1 MKYTFLPLIFLLVFS
16 GTIAQPKREMRAVWV
31 AHVNNIDF
39 PSSASMS
46 ESQQKA
52 QFIAILDDFVR
63 NNINAAI
70 VQIRTN
76 CDASYPSDLEPW
88 SAFWTGKQGVGPGY
102 DPLGFMIEE
111 CHKRNIEFHAWFN
124 PYRAAASPSTYAAD
138 NHVRKKHPEWI
149 MSYNGLQMLDPALPE
164 VREYVTQVI
173 LDVVQKYDIDAVH
186 FDDYFYPYP
195 VTGVTLNDDASF
207 SAYSRGFSNRADW
220 RRDNINLLVKMV
232 NENIKK
238 IKPWVKFGISPF
250 GIWKNKTASQP
261 DASETKG
268 LEAFHS
274 IYADSRKWI
283 QDGWVDYLAPQIYW
297 SIGFSIANFG
307 VLVPWWAQNKGNF
320 DRHLYIGHAA
330 YRINNGGTDPTWSNP
345 SEMPKQINLNRNVN
359 GVNGSIFYNTTSFR
373 RNLLGFN
380 DSIQNNQYKLKA
392 FVPLMPWIDADPP
405 AQVTGLKIAKTNNG
419 YILKWDQSP
428 TNLGEMDK
436 VKYYAVYRTQDINPN
451 QIDDNAHLIAIVNH
465 SESQY
470 TDMNAPGEK
479 YIYNVTAFDRLHNE
493 SLPISVSTSTL
504 STTAETIN
512 AQVELFPPYP
522 NPFSDIVSLK
532 YHLNSPSK
540 VKIYLYDNAGNR
552 LADLSPPQSMI
563 GWNEVSYNGSHLLS
577 GIYFITIMSSGIKIS
592 KKVIKSSY

>member
-124 PYRAAASPSTYAAD
+124 PYRAAASLSTYAAD
-138 NHVRKKHPEWI
+138 NHVRKKHPAWI

-207 SAYSRGFSNRADW
+207 SAYSRGFSNKADW

-232 NENIKK
+232 SENIKK

-330 YRINNGGTDPTWSNP
+330 YRINNGGTDPNWSNP

-428 TNLGEMDK
+428 SNLGEMDK

-465 SESQY
+465 SETQY
-470 TDMNAPGEK
+470 ADMNAPGEK

-577 GIYFITIMSSGIKIS
+577 GIYFITIMSSDIKIS

>member
-1 MKYTFLPLIFLLVFS
+1 
-16 GTIAQPKREMRAVWV
+16 MRAVWV

-124 PYRAAASPSTYAAD
+124 PYRAAASLSTYAAD

-232 NENIKK
+232 SENIKK

-330 YRINNGGTDPTWSNP
+330 YRINNGGTDPNWSSP

-405 AQVTGLKIAKTNNG
+405 AQVTGLKIARTNNG

-532 YHLNSPSK
+532 YHLNSPAK

>member
-1 MKYTFLPLIFLLVFS
+1 M
-16 GTIAQPKREMRAVWV
+16 
-31 AHVNNIDF
+31 
-39 PSSASMS
+39 
-46 ESQQKA
+46 
-52 QFIAILDDFVR
+52 
-63 NNINAAI
+63 
-70 VQIRTN
+70 
-76 CDASYPSDLEPW
+76 
-88 SAFWTGKQGVGPGY
+88 
-102 DPLGFMIEE
+102 
-111 CHKRNIEFHAWFN
+111 
-124 PYRAAASPSTYAAD
+124 
-138 NHVRKKHPEWI
+138 
-149 MSYNGLQMLDPALPE
+149 
-164 VREYVTQVI
+164 
-173 LDVVQKYDIDAVH
+173 
-186 FDDYFYPYP
+186 
-195 VTGVTLNDDASF
+195 
-207 SAYSRGFSNRADW
+207 
-220 RRDNINLLVKMV
+220 
-232 NENIKK
+232 
-238 IKPWVKFGISPF
+238 
-250 GIWKNKTASQP
+250 
-261 DASETKG
+261 
-268 LEAFHS
+268 
-274 IYADSRKWI
+274 
-283 QDGWVDYLAPQIYW
+283 
-297 SIGFSIANFG
+297 
-307 VLVPWWAQNKGNF
+307 PWWAQNKGNF

-330 YRINNGGTDPTWSNP
+330 YRINNGGTDPNWSNP

-451 QIDDNAHLIAIVNH
+451 LIDDNAHLIAIVNH

-493 SLPISVSTSTL
+493 SLPVSVSTSTL

-532 YHLNSPSK
+532 YHLKTPSK
-540 VKIYLYDNAGNR
+540 VKIYLYDNAGNW

-577 GIYFITIMSSGIKIS
+577 GIYFITIMSSDTKIS